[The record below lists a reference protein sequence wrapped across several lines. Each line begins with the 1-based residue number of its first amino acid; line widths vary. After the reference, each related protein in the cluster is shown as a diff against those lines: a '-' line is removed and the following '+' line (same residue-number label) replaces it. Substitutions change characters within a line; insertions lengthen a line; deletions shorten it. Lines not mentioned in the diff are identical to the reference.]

1 MADPGKKKGFLDRIM
16 SEADESAHPL
26 LHKIQEHQ
34 NTIILV
40 IVTVLV
46 LAAVYSGYTF
56 FQERTKQ
63 QALDE
68 MNRILAIDD
77 TEDRVSALETFLD
90 TAPKAM
96 QGGALLELTRIY
108 MDKGRYEK
116 AADAFNRLGEKDK
129 ALRPVAVLGQAKALE
144 LMNESGRS
152 LEVLEKAEEEIPRE
166 FRNQYYTKLAYVAE
180 QAGNYSRALEAYERL
195 KQETHATDPG
205 FIRYKMDSLRQMIE
219 EKGS

>member
-26 LHKIQEHQ
+26 LQKIQEHQ
-34 NTIILV
+34 KTIIFV
-40 IVTVLV
+40 IGTVLV

-63 QALDE
+63 QALE
-68 MNRILAIDD
+68 EINRILAIDD
-77 TEDRVSALETFLD
+77 NEDRISALESFLD
-90 TAPKAM
+90 GAPKAM

-108 MDKGRYEK
+108 MDTGRYEK

-129 ALRPVAVLGQAKALE
+129 SLRPVAVLGQAKAFE

-152 LEVLEKAEEEIPRE
+152 LEVLEKAQEEITPE
-166 FRNQYYTKLAYVAE
+166 FRNQYYTRLAFVAE

-195 KQETHATDPG
+195 KQETHGTDPG